1 MLCDGLLIRRRFQVK
16 ASCRFC
22 GSGEDSIAHFALCPA
37 ISHLAQSIFNLK
49 ARAGFE
55 LDFMLG
61 LHCCWKNANKAVLV
75 KLSVLHYSIH
85 HAVDASNHADNAAYT
100 PVLSAPTSS
109 SSPSLAPPSWSL
121 EALCQGVREAARDSQ
136 YIESLVH

>member
-1 MLCDGLLIRRRFQVK
+1 MHLRRRLDSWQLQLLPGHRLVRALGLLRGASKAATPRLFAATLRMLCNGLLTRRRFQVK
-16 ASCRFC
+16 ACCRFY
-22 GSGEDSIAHFALCPA
+22 GSGEDSIEHFALCPA

-61 LHCCWKNANKAVLV
+61 LHCCWSETNLAVLV

-85 HAVDASNHADNAAYT
+85 HAVDASNHADNAA
-100 PVLSAPTSS
+100 
-109 SSPSLAPPSWSL
+109 
-121 EALCQGVREAARDSQ
+121 
-136 YIESLVH
+136 